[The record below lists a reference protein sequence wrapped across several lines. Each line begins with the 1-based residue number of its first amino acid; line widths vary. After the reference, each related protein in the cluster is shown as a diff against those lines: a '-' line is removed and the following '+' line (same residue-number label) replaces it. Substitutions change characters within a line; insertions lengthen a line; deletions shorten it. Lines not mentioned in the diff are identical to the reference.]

1 MFSLFIFSLY
11 FPENLPKTN
20 TLFWYM
26 TDAFTIKNY
35 SILTSFNKTQIY
47 IKMMDTVSHLTYETN
62 LDSGELRLSTTLE
75 DAYKIIT
82 NCFAEDEGYKLVIS
96 VKSGLM
102 KLKFHA
108 LIGGFLKLDFD
119 VLLKEKL
126 ISNDSQL
133 TLFMNQ
139 LEQRQETVVETLN
152 KRCNDLASLIELHE
166 KRFTQM
172 ESLLNTFSSAEIDL
186 RMNNF
191 FPFNSQI
198 VAIQGDTHLKT
209 DKISLLYKL
218 QKIVFTSFSFTDLTS
233 FKNGTMR
240 EMSIESAPKITGLK
254 GLDGFPNLEVLTI
267 SGAPLLKD
275 FSAIYKFGTKLKV
288 IKMNGSPELQRFC
301 NEYKIAFLS
310 Q

>member
-1 MFSLFIFSLY
+1 
-11 FPENLPKTN
+11 
-20 TLFWYM
+20 M

-47 IKMMDTVSHLTYETN
+47 IKMMDSTNHLTYETN
-62 LDSGELRLSTTLE
+62 LDAGELRLSTTLE

-82 NCFAEDEGYKLVIS
+82 NCFAEDEGYKVVIS

-139 LEQRQETVVETLN
+139 LEQRQETVVELLT
-152 KRCNDLASLIELHE
+152 KRCNELASLIEVQE
-166 KRFTQM
+166 KRFNQM
-172 ESLLNTFSSAEIDL
+172 ESLLNLVSCAEIDL
-186 RMNNF
+186 RLNAF
-191 FPFNSQI
+191 FPINSQI
-198 VAIQGDTHLKT
+198 VTIQGDTHLKT
-209 DKISLLYKL
+209 DKIGLLYKL
-218 QKIVFTSFSFTDLTS
+218 QKIVFTSFSFIDLSS
-233 FKNGTMR
+233 FKNDTLR
-240 EMSIESAPKITGLK
+240 EMTIESASKITSLK
-254 GLDGFPNLEVLTI
+254 GLEGFPNLEVLTVLN
-267 SGAPLLKD
+267 APILKD

-288 IKMNGSPELQRFC
+288 LKMNGPPELQRFC
-301 NEYKIAFLS
+301 NEHKITLVS

>member
-1 MFSLFIFSLY
+1 
-11 FPENLPKTN
+11 
-20 TLFWYM
+20 M

-47 IKMMDTVSHLTYETN
+47 IKMMDSTNHLTYETN
-62 LDSGELRLSTTLE
+62 LDAGELRLSTTLE
-75 DAYKIIT
+75 DSYKIIT
-82 NCFAEDEGYKLVIS
+82 NCFAEDAGYKVAIS

-102 KLKFHA
+102 KLKFNA

-152 KRCNDLASLIELHE
+152 KQCIHLASLIEAHE
-166 KRFTQM
+166 KRFVQM
-172 ESLLNTFSSAEIDL
+172 ESLLNTISSAEIDL
-186 RMNNF
+186 RMNAF
-191 FPFNSQI
+191 FPINVQT
-198 VAIQGDTHLKT
+198 VAIQGDAHLKT
-209 DKISLLYKL
+209 DKLSTLYKL
-218 QKIVFTSFSFTDLTS
+218 QKIVFTSFSFIDLSS
-233 FKNGTMR
+233 FKNDTLR

-254 GLDGFPNLEVLTI
+254 GLEGFPNLEVLSILNT
-267 SGAPLLKD
+267 PLLKD
-275 FSAIYKFGTKLKV
+275 FSAIYKFGNRLKV
-288 IKMNGSPELQRFC
+288 LKMQGPPELQRFC
-301 NEYKIAFLS
+301 NEHKITLVS

>member
-1 MFSLFIFSLY
+1 
-11 FPENLPKTN
+11 
-20 TLFWYM
+20 
-26 TDAFTIKNY
+26 
-35 SILTSFNKTQIY
+35 
-47 IKMMDTVSHLTYETN
+47 MDTVSHLTYETN

-152 KRCNDLASLIELHE
+152 KRCNNLASLIELHE

-172 ESLLNTFSSAEIDL
+172 DALLNTFSCAEIDL
-186 RMNNF
+186 RLNAF
-191 FPFNSQI
+191 FPFNSQS
-198 VAIQGDTHLKT
+198 VSIQGDTHLKT

-218 QKIVFTSFSFTDLTS
+218 QKIVFTSFSFIDLSS
-233 FKNGTMR
+233 FKNETMR
-240 EMSIESAPKITGLK
+240 EMSIESASKMTGLK

-275 FSAIYKFGTKLKV
+275 FSAIYNFGTKLKV
-288 IKMNGSPELQRFC
+288 LKMNGSPQLQRFC
-301 NEYKIAFLS
+301 NEHKIALYPNNYVNL
-310 Q
+310 QTHLDT

>member
-1 MFSLFIFSLY
+1 
-11 FPENLPKTN
+11 
-20 TLFWYM
+20 M

-62 LDSGELRLSTTLE
+62 LDAGELRLSTTLE

-82 NCFAEDEGYKLVIS
+82 NCFAEDDGYKLVIS

-108 LIGGFLKLDFD
+108 IIGGFLKLDFD

-152 KRCNDLASLIELHE
+152 KRCNELASLIEAHE
-166 KRFTQM
+166 KRFNQM
-172 ESLLNTFSSAEIDL
+172 ESLLTTISCAEIDL
-186 RMNNF
+186 RLNAF
-191 FPFNSQI
+191 FPINSQT
-198 VAIQGDTHLKT
+198 VTIQGDAHLKT
-209 DKISLLYKL
+209 DKIQVLYKL
-218 QKIVFTSFSFTDLTS
+218 QKIVFSSFSFNDLSS
-233 FKNGTMR
+233 FKNETMR
-240 EMSIESAPKITGLK
+240 EMTIESASKITGLK
-254 GLDGFPNLEVLTI
+254 GLEGFPNLEVLTVLN
-267 SGAPLLKD
+267 APLLKD
-275 FSAIYKFGTKLKV
+275 FSAIYKFGNKLKA
-288 IKMNGSPELQRFC
+288 IKMNGPPELQRFC
-301 NEYKIAFLS
+301 NEHKITLVS
-310 Q
+310 H